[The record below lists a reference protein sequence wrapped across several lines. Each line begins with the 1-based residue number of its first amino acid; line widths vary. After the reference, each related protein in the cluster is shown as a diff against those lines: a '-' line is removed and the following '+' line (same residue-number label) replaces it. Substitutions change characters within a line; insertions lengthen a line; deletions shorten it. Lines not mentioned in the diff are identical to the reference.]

1 MERRFG
7 VNASDAASEASI
19 DSRGNVYLGQTIG
32 WSTLLES
39 LRVLLVAEAGAGK
52 THECAWLAIK
62 GLGKTLVFT
71 PKGTL
76 PML

>member
-19 DSRGNVYLGQTIG
+19 DSRGSVYLGQTIG

-52 THECAWLAIK
+52 THECEAQADDLFKRKRLAEAS
-62 GLGKTLVFT
+62 
-71 PKGTL
+71 
-76 PML
+76 